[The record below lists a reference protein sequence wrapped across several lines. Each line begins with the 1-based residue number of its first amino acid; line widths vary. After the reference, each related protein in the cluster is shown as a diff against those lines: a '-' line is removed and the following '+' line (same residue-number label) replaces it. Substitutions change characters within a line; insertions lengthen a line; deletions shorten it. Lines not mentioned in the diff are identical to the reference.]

1 MRSVSKYVAFAVVAL
16 LITAC
21 GRGDNVRKN
30 ESLAHLSSTRAAPA
44 KKTACVSFQ
53 GNGVYFS
60 SHIGALIALLENN
73 YEPVFAT
80 GGSSGAIIAG
90 LARALVENPSLA
102 DGRGFSPQEAAVVL
116 AASAPVIESVLFLP
130 RFTTPLLLL
139 DSLDVFLTGSSMGV
153 LSAEPNDGLV
163 NAESI
168 VGQSTLVIDF
178 YRTADFSEIFSMGSV
193 REREFELARMWKK
206 YANTVDVTPEDAA
219 DALLTSR
226 ETLEGQGRA
235 DLVEIQDRIFK
246 LYRSKKDTF
255 HRNWK
260 TQQDS
265 WNRLIGGNAKAFGLD
280 SRERRQSIFKTLVEK
295 MRALE
300 SFDALA
306 ATLSGQ
312 FMLADP
318 DRVYRAFEGFDSR
331 TNRRIE
337 IPTNT
342 IIHSTARRAK
352 KVDGDWHENKGIG
365 SLHQVYFSNPAQ
377 TPAFADRLL
386 RPEHN
391 PMRPSDEKL
400 QPLVPSERIVVA
412 SMPLG
417 PTLATTTGEPTAFLR
432 YPIDLDVPN
441 RLRLG
446 MTSINDGLIGF
457 GGWLEKV
464 SLGTARQ
471 FEACAA
477 NNVDA
482 YLYTSDGDGV
492 SRFAKMIL
500 LGMFLDVPLRGLL
513 AKQIEHPTD
522 INALLSGNTVYSG
535 ITTGDMQ
542 SAFDNAVDSADRIFT
557 DSRVAKGRVGN
568 IPVNLIFASPSEV
581 KGPAAANANIAIRS
595 NRRAM
600 VLAAYE
606 YTRRVI
612 VEQKIHQ
619 STLNLWNLS
628 GDRIKLLP
636 LENPADILS
645 LVNQAVPR
653 LAY

>member
-265 WNRLIGGNAKAFGLD
+265 WNRLIGGNARAFSRRLLKKCGRLKVSTHLLQPYQD
-280 SRERRQSIFKTLVEK
+280 SSCSPILIAFIVPSRDSIRAPTAASKFRRTPSSTALPAVPRKWMEIGTKTK
-295 MRALE
+295 
-300 SFDALA
+300 ALA
-306 ATLSGQ
+306 VCIR
-312 FMLADP
+312 FI
-318 DRVYRAFEGFDSR
+318 F
-331 TNRRIE
+331 
-337 IPTNT
+337 
-342 IIHSTARRAK
+342 
-352 KVDGDWHENKGIG
+352 
-365 SLHQVYFSNPAQ
+365 Q
-377 TPAFADRLL
+377 TQHR
-386 RPEHN
+386 
-391 PMRPSDEKL
+391 
-400 QPLVPSERIVVA
+400 
-412 SMPLG
+412 
-417 PTLATTTGEPTAFLR
+417 
-432 YPIDLDVPN
+432 
-441 RLRLG
+441 RLRLLIVCFDR
-446 MTSINDGLIGF
+446 SI
-457 GGWLEKV
+457 
-464 SLGTARQ
+464 TRCARRMKN
-471 FEACAA
+471 F
-477 NNVDA
+477 NHWFPVN
-482 YLYTSDGDGV
+482 
-492 SRFAKMIL
+492 
-500 LGMFLDVPLRGLL
+500 GLL
-513 AKQIEHPTD
+513 WRLCLWGLRSQQQLANPQHSCATPSISMFRTD
-522 INALLSGNTVYSG
+522 C
-535 ITTGDMQ
+535 DW
-542 SAFDNAVDSADRIFT
+542 
-557 DSRVAKGRVGN
+557 
-568 IPVNLIFASPSEV
+568 E
-581 KGPAAANANIAIRS
+581 
-595 NRRAM
+595 
-600 VLAAYE
+600 
-606 YTRRVI
+606 
-612 VEQKIHQ
+612 
-619 STLNLWNLS
+619 
-628 GDRIKLLP
+628 
-636 LENPADILS
+636 
-645 LVNQAVPR
+645 
-653 LAY
+653 